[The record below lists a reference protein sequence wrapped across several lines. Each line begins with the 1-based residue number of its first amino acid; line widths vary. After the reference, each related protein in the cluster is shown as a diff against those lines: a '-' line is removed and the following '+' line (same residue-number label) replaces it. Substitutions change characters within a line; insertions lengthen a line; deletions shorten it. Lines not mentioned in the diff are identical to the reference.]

1 MAKLLLGKPVADA
14 IYERIAGVDLNPCL
28 LLIRATNDSGSIS
41 YEKMII
47 KKAKENNIEIK
58 QLHFAESVNSEIFS
72 QELKRAADDEQVDAI
87 LVFKPL
93 PREVR
98 PYILDDC
105 MPADKDIDCVAD
117 KNAARIYVDAA
128 HKFSPATAQSV
139 LEILDFYDIGV
150 EGKNVVIVGRSKV
163 VGKPLSSM
171 MLDKNATVTVAHS
184 KTKNLSS
191 ITKSAD
197 IVVLATGK
205 ANAFGKDFFS
215 RGQVV
220 IDVGTNIGK
229 DGKLTGDVDFEE
241 VEPIVE
247 AITPVPGGVGSVT
260 TSILL
265 RSVFKAK
272 ESLEWI

>member
-72 QELKRAADDEQVDAI
+72 QELKSAADDEQVDAI

-93 PREVR
+93 PPEVR

-117 KNAARIYVDAA
+117 KNAARIYVDTA

-150 EGKNVVIVGRSKV
+150 ESKNVVIVGRSKV

-191 ITKSAD
+191 ITRRAD

-265 RSVFKAK
+265 RNVFKAK